1 MAFPAPRPQLYRWQR
16 LTAAAR
22 PKPNFDSDNV
32 EHWIKRVEQ
41 ASEFAVSEAFS
52 LKKSAYPQRP
62 RGPVVDLET
71 VEQLQDHDEA
81 YAEVKPFITIAQE
94 LLNDW
99 MNSKLRL
106 ELESDQEENVGDNA
120 AEEAPAGFV
129 KYERFDDLCGYLEQ
143 EKESTTVQDFLQ
155 NLLQNEVVD
164 CGILEGLR
172 IEEIKEK
179 KKTRDP
185 RITMELRHKQVKE
198 NCLRR
203 QKELELQR
211 REKTLKKLALA
222 EAKQRVQEENK
233 RQALKAKKEEEEIQR
248 EMVKLRKEMAE
259 KRHFMGEARRIERK
273 RQELEKAQ
281 KLAAVGLSHTTPKP
295 LEQDK
300 EEKKRRLQEL
310 LSKSHSENQKCLQ
323 QHFSAWYKLILAHR
337 IKMGKAKA
345 LADWKCQLKALRA
358 WRNYT
363 WVQKLEQETEQLETH
378 LRDQNRKKQLAIEHN
393 RRQVLRCC
401 FIEWQL
407 WSRAEAEK
415 RKLQLR
421 QKETRKKMAQLLEA
435 ASVGKLGTDGSWDVG
450 RTRMRKVTQDQP
462 VRQEEG
468 YIPTINQM
476 DLASSGDLDRV
487 DQPCSSCTSSHPG
500 IALQMVTE
508 TPLLQE
514 EPINPV
520 EPCCQGAGQT
530 PSLHSCK
537 KPKYA
542 WQVTL
547 QHTAVNSQDHA
558 ESSHQTV
565 SPIQWFGAPGKKV
578 APAFRGHFEH
588 RYAFQQQL
596 IEKQRRQLQEQQEV
610 ILELQEN
617 QWLRRAKQEA
627 EQATAVTMALNN
639 PVPKI
644 KEKMLKRGDLS
655 SCKSVSSLSSPLP
668 LGPKSTK
675 TVTQSRRSS
684 NLLKAMEER
693 AIHRAERRRELE
705 EAKRKREEEKLV
717 QLKAEEEERQR
728 KEAAEKEA
736 QLEKRREERRQ
747 QKLKELEK
755 QRRLEKERQLLAKAR
770 DHYEKVLL
778 RKQGL
783 EPWKRLREQAKEN
796 MVVAQKHHSS
806 GLQRKC
812 LLAWLWH
819 IQESLAEKMAQAE
832 EFSSRMLL
840 KRGFRSWL
848 KLKDSLSALEERAS
862 RLYAASLKKKLFWAW
877 FDLLNE
883 EKSVLWEKQ
892 KIAAEHSDR
901 RITLTMF
908 RAWRQ
913 YPALMKEE
921 REKEA
926 RREQL
931 RKRVAEILPDF
942 RR

>member
-1 MAFPAPRPQLYRWQR
+1 MAFPAPRSQLYRWQR
-16 LTAAAR
+16 LTTAAR
-22 PKPNFDSDNV
+22 P
-32 EHWIKRVEQ
+32 KRVEQ

-62 RGPVVDLET
+62 RVPVVDLET

-81 YAEVKPFITIAQE
+81 YAEAQE

-106 ELESDQEENVGDNA
+106 ELESDQEENVGDA
-120 AEEAPAGFV
+120 AADSTPAEEAPAGFL
-129 KYERFDDLCGYLEQ
+129 KYERFDDLCGYLEK
-143 EKESTTVQDFLQ
+143 EMESTTVQDFLQ
-155 NLLQNEVVD
+155 HLLQNEVVD
-164 CGILEGLR
+164 SGILEDLR

-203 QKELELQR
+203 QKELEHQR

-233 RQALKAKKEEEEIQR
+233 RQALKARKEEEEIQR

-259 KRHFMGEARRIERK
+259 KRHIMGEARRIERK

-295 LEQDK
+295 LKQEK
-300 EEKKRRLQEL
+300 EEKQRRLQEL
-310 LSKSHSENQKCLQ
+310 LSKIHSENQRCLQ
-323 QHFSAWYKLILAHR
+323 QHFSAWYKFILDHR
-337 IKMGKAKA
+337 IKMGKARA

-358 WRNYT
+358 WRDYT
-363 WVQKLEQETEQLETH
+363 WVQKLKQETEQLETH

-393 RRQVLRCC
+393 RKQVLRSC

-415 RKLQLR
+415 RELQLK
-421 QKETRKKMAQLLEA
+421 QEETRKKMVQLLEA
-435 ASVGKLGTDGSWDVG
+435 ASGGKLGTDGSWDVG
-450 RTRMRKVTQDQP
+450 RTRMRQVTQNQS
-462 VRQEEG
+462 VRQEE
-468 YIPTINQM
+468 
-476 DLASSGDLDRV
+476 
-487 DQPCSSCTSSHPG
+487 
-500 IALQMVTE
+500 
-508 TPLLQE
+508 
-514 EPINPV
+514 
-520 EPCCQGAGQT
+520 
-530 PSLHSCK
+530 
-537 KPKYA
+537 
-542 WQVTL
+542 
-547 QHTAVNSQDHA
+547 DHA
-558 ESSHQTV
+558 ESSNQTV

-588 RYAFQQQL
+588 RHAFQQQL
-596 IEKQRRQLQEQQEV
+596 IEEQRRQLQEQQEV
-610 ILELQEN
+610 ILELQGN
-617 QWLRRAKQEA
+617 QRLRRAKQEA

-639 PVPKI
+639 PVPKT
-644 KEKMLKRGDLS
+644 KEKMLKRGAPS
-655 SCKSVSSLSSPLP
+655 SCKSVSSLSSPVP
-668 LGPKSTK
+668 LEPESTK

-684 NLLKAMEER
+684 NLLTSAHPILKAMEER
-693 AIHRAERRRELE
+693 AIHRAERRKELE

-736 QLEKRREERRQ
+736 LLEKRREERRQ

-755 QRRLEKERQLLAKAR
+755 QRRLEKEQQLLAKAR
-770 DHYEKVLL
+770 DHYKKVLL
-778 RKQGL
+778 RKKGL
-783 EPWKRLREQAKEN
+783 EPWKRLRDQATEN
-796 MVVAQKHHSS
+796 MVVAQKHRCS

-812 LLAWLWH
+812 LLAWLRH
-819 IQESLAEKMAQAE
+819 VQESLAEKMARAE

-840 KRGFRSWL
+840 RRGFRSWL
-848 KLKDSLSALEERAS
+848 KYKDYLSALEERAS
-862 RLYAASLKKKLFWAW
+862 RLYAASLKKKLLWAW

-883 EKSVLWEKQ
+883 EKSALWEKQ

>member
-1 MAFPAPRPQLYRWQR
+1 MAFSAPRPQLYRWQR
-16 LTAAAR
+16 LTAR
-22 PKPNFDSDNV
+22 PKSKFNSDNV

-52 LKKSAYPQRP
+52 VKKSTYPQRS

-71 VEQLQDHDEA
+71 IEQLQDHDEA
-81 YAEVKPFITIAQE
+81 YAEAQE

-99 MNSKLRL
+99 MNSKLRA
-106 ELESDQEENVGDNA
+106 ELESDQEENVGDSA
-120 AEEAPAGFV
+120 AVSTPAEEAPAGFL
-129 KYERFDDLCGYLEQ
+129 KYDRFDDLCGYLEQ
-143 EKESTTVQDFLQ
+143 EVESTTVQDFLQ
-155 NLLQNEVVD
+155 HLLQNEVVD
-164 CGILEGLR
+164 CGILKDLKV
-172 IEEIKEK
+172 EEIKEK
-179 KKTRDP
+179 KKTKDP

-211 REKTLKKLALA
+211 REKALKKLALA
-222 EAKQRVQEENK
+222 EAKQRLQEENK
-233 RQALKAKKEEEEIQR
+233 RQALKARKEEEEMQR

-259 KRHFMGEARRIERK
+259 KRHIMGEARRIERK
-273 RQELEKAQ
+273 RQQLEDAQ
-281 KLAAVGLSHTTPKP
+281 KPAAVGLSHTTPMP
-295 LEQDK
+295 LEQEK
-300 EEKKRRLQEL
+300 EEKQRRLQEL
-310 LSKSHSENQKCLQ
+310 LSKIHTENQSCLR
-323 QHFSAWYKLILAHR
+323 QHFFFWYKLILDNR
-337 IKMGKAKA
+337 IKMGKARA

-358 WRNYT
+358 WRDYT
-363 WVQKLEQETEQLETH
+363 WAQKLKQETQQLETH

-393 RRQVLRCC
+393 RRQLLRCC
-401 FIEWQL
+401 FIAWQL

-415 RKLQLR
+415 RELQFK
-421 QKETRKKMAQLLEA
+421 QEETRKKMTQLLEA
-435 ASVGKLGTDGSWDVG
+435 ASLGKLGTDRSWDVS
-450 RTRMRKVTQDQP
+450 RTRVRKMTQDQL
-462 VRQEEG
+462 VRQEE
-468 YIPTINQM
+468 
-476 DLASSGDLDRV
+476 
-487 DQPCSSCTSSHPG
+487 
-500 IALQMVTE
+500 VTE
-508 TPLLQE
+508 IPLLWE
-514 EPINPV
+514 EPISCE
-520 EPCCQGAGQT
+520 EPCCCGVAQT
-530 PSLHSCK
+530 PSLRLCK

-547 QHTAVNSQDHA
+547 QHAAGNSQDYV
-558 ESSHQTV
+558 ESSNQTV
-565 SPIQWFGAPGKKV
+565 GPVQWFGAPGKKV
-578 APAFRGHFEH
+578 APAFGGHFEH
-588 RYAFQQQL
+588 RHAFQQQL
-596 IEKQRRQLQEQQEV
+596 IEEQRRQLLEQREV

-617 QWLRRAKQEA
+617 QRLRRAKQEV
-627 EQATAVTMALNN
+627 EQATAVTVALNN
-639 PVPKI
+639 PIPKT
-644 KEKMLKRGDLS
+644 KESMPKRGDQS
-655 SCKSVSSLSSPLP
+655 NCKNVSSLSSPGP
-668 LGPKSTK
+668 LGPESTK
-675 TVTQSRRSS
+675 TVTESRRSS
-684 NLLKAMEER
+684 NLLTSAHPILKAMEQR
-693 AIHRAERRRELE
+693 AIHRAERRKELE

-736 QLEKRREERRQ
+736 QLEKKREERRQ

-755 QRRLEKERQLLAKAR
+755 QKRLEREQQLLAKAR

-796 MVVAQKHHSS
+796 MAMAQKHHSS

-812 LLAWLWH
+812 LLAWLQH
-819 IQESLAEKMAQAE
+819 IQTSLAGKMARAE
-832 EFSSRMLL
+832 EFFSCLL
-840 KRGFRSWL
+840 LRRGFRSWL
-848 KLKDSLSALEERAS
+848 KYKDYFSVLEERAS
-862 RLYAASLKKKLFWAW
+862 RLHAASLKKKLFWAW

-883 EKSVLWEKQ
+883 EKSALWEKQ

-921 REKEA
+921 KEKEA

>member
-1 MAFPAPRPQLYRWQR
+1 MRFF
-16 LTAAAR
+16 LTVA
-22 PKPNFDSDNV
+22 N
-32 EHWIKRVEQ
+32 RVER
-41 ASEFAVSEAFS
+41 ASEFAVSETFS
-52 LKKSAYPQRP
+52 LKKSLYPQRP

-81 YAEVKPFITIAQE
+81 YAEAQE

-106 ELESDQEENVGDNA
+106 ELESDQEENVGDA
-120 AEEAPAGFV
+120 AADSPPAEEAPAGFV

-143 EKESTTVQDFLQ
+143 EMESTTVQDFLQ

-203 QKELELQR
+203 QKQLELQR

-222 EAKQRVQEENK
+222 EAKQRVQEENR
-233 RQALKAKKEEEEIQR
+233 RQALKARKEEEEIQR

-259 KRHFMGEARRIERK
+259 KRHIMGEARRIERK

-281 KLAAVGLSHTTPKP
+281 KLAAVGLSHTTPKA
-295 LEQDK
+295 LEQEK
-300 EEKKRRLQEL
+300 EEKQRRLQEL
-310 LSKSHSENQKCLQ
+310 LSKIHSENQRCLQ
-323 QHFSAWYKLILAHR
+323 QHFSAWYKFILDHR
-337 IKMGKAKA
+337 IKMGKARA

-358 WRNYT
+358 WRDYT

-393 RRQVLRCC
+393 RRQVLRRC
-401 FIEWQL
+401 FVEWQL
-407 WSRAEAEK
+407 WSRSEAEK
-415 RKLQLR
+415 RQLQVR
-421 QKETRKKMAQLLEA
+421 QEETRKKMVQLLEA
-435 ASVGKLGTDGSWDVG
+435 ASVGKLGTDGSWHVS
-450 RTRMRKVTQDQP
+450 RTRMSKVTQDQP
-462 VRQEEG
+462 LRQEE
-468 YIPTINQM
+468 
-476 DLASSGDLDRV
+476 
-487 DQPCSSCTSSHPG
+487 
-500 IALQMVTE
+500 VTE
-508 TPLLQE
+508 TPILQE

-520 EPCCQGAGQT
+520 ETCCRGAGQT
-530 PSLHSCK
+530 PSLRSCK

-547 QHTAVNSQDHA
+547 QHAAVNSQDHT
-558 ESSHQTV
+558 ESSNQTV

-588 RYAFQQQL
+588 RHAFQQQL
-596 IEKQRRQLQEQQEV
+596 IEEQRRQLQEQREV

-617 QWLRRAKQEA
+617 QRLRRAKQEA
-627 EQATAVTMALNN
+627 EQATAVTLALNN
-639 PVPKI
+639 PVPKT
-644 KEKMLKRGDLS
+644 KEKMLKRGDPL
-655 SCKSVSSLSSPLP
+655 SCKSASSLSSPVL
-668 LGPKSTK
+668 LGPESTK

-684 NLLKAMEER
+684 NLQTSAHPILKAMEER

-705 EAKRKREEEKLV
+705 EVKRKREEEKLG

-728 KEAAEKEA
+728 KETAEKEA
-736 QLEKRREERRQ
+736 QLEKRRAERRQ

-755 QRRLEKERQLLAKAR
+755 QRRLEKEQQLLAKAR

-796 MVVAQKHHSS
+796 MAAAQKHHCS

-819 IQESLAEKMAQAE
+819 IQETLAEKMARAE

-840 KRGFRSWL
+840 RRGFRNWL
-848 KLKDSLSALEERAS
+848 KYKDYLSALEEGAS
-862 RLYAASLKKKLFWAW
+862 KLYAASLRKKLFWAW

-883 EKSVLWEKQ
+883 EKSALWEKQ

-913 YPALMKEE
+913 YPALMKDE

>member
-1 MAFPAPRPQLYRWQR
+1 MAFPAPGSQLYRWQR
-16 LTAAAR
+16 LTTAAR

-41 ASEFAVSEAFS
+41 ASRFAVSEAFS
-52 LKKSAYPQRP
+52 LKKSAYRQRP
-62 RGPVVDLET
+62 RGPAMDLET

-81 YAEVKPFITIAQE
+81 YAEAQE

-106 ELESDQEENVGDNA
+106 ELESDQEENAGDA
-120 AEEAPAGFV
+120 AADSTPAEETPAGFL
-129 KYERFDDLCGYLEQ
+129 KYEKFDDLCGYLEQ
-143 EKESTTVQDFLQ
+143 EMESSTVQDFLQ

-164 CGILEGLR
+164 SGILEDLR

-203 QKELELQR
+203 QKEVELRR
-211 REKTLKKLALA
+211 REKILKKLALA

-233 RQALKAKKEEEEIQR
+233 RQALKARKEEEEIQR
-248 EMVKLRKEMAE
+248 EMVKLRKKMAE
-259 KRHFMGEARRIERK
+259 KRHILGEARRIERK
-273 RQELEKAQ
+273 RQELEQAQ
-281 KLAAVGLSHTTPKP
+281 KLTAVGLSHTTPKP
-295 LEQDK
+295 LKQEK
-300 EEKKRRLQEL
+300 EEKQRRLQEL
-310 LSKSHSENQKCLQ
+310 LSKIYSENQRCLQ
-323 QHFSAWYKLILAHR
+323 QHFSAWYKFILDHR
-337 IKMGKAKA
+337 IKMGKARA

-358 WRNYT
+358 WRDYT

-393 RRQVLRCC
+393 RKQVLRCC

-415 RKLQLR
+415 RELQLR
-421 QKETRKKMAQLLEA
+421 QEETRKKMAQLLEA

-450 RTRMRKVTQDQP
+450 RTRMRQVTPDQP
-462 VRQEEG
+462 VRQE
-468 YIPTINQM
+468 
-476 DLASSGDLDRV
+476 R
-487 DQPCSSCTSSHPG
+487 
-500 IALQMVTE
+500 VTE
-508 TPLLQE
+508 TALLQE

-520 EPCCQGAGQT
+520 EPCCRDAGQT
-530 PSLHSCK
+530 PSLRSCK

-547 QHTAVNSQDHA
+547 QHAAVNSQDHA
-558 ESSHQTV
+558 EFSNRTV

-578 APAFRGHFEH
+578 APAFSVHFEH
-588 RYAFQQQL
+588 RHAFQQQL
-596 IEKQRRQLQEQQEV
+596 IEEQRRQLQEQREV
-610 ILELQEN
+610 ILELQGN
-617 QWLRRAKQEA
+617 QQLRRAKQEA
-627 EQATAVTMALNN
+627 EQATAVTMELNS
-639 PVPKI
+639 PVPKT
-644 KEKMLKRGDLS
+644 KEKMLKRRDPS
-655 SCKSVSSLSSPLP
+655 SCKSVSSLSSPVP
-668 LGPKSTK
+668 LGPESTK

-684 NLLKAMEER
+684 NLLTSAHPILKAMEER

-705 EAKRKREEEKLV
+705 ESKRKREEEKLV

-755 QRRLEKERQLLAKAR
+755 QRRLENEHQLLAKAR
-770 DHYEKVLL
+770 DHYKKVLL
-778 RKQGL
+778 RKWGL

-796 MVVAQKHHSS
+796 MVAQKHHCS
-806 GLQRKC
+806 GLQRKY

-819 IQESLAEKMAQAE
+819 VQESLTEKMARAE

-840 KRGFRSWL
+840 RRGFRSWL
-848 KLKDSLSALEERAS
+848 KYKDYLSALEERAS
-862 RLYAASLKKKLFWAW
+862 RLYAASLKKKLLWAW
-877 FDLLNE
+877 FDLLSE
-883 EKSVLWEKQ
+883 EKSALWEKQ

-942 RR
+942 RI

>member
-62 RGPVVDLET
+62 RGPVLDLET

-81 YAEVKPFITIAQE
+81 YAEAQE

-203 QKELELQR
+203 RKELELQR

-259 KRHFMGEARRIERK
+259 KRHIMGEAQRIERK

-323 QHFSAWYKLILAHR
+323 QHFSTWYKLILDHR
-337 IKMGKAKA
+337 IKMGKARA

-358 WRNYT
+358 WRDYT
-363 WVQKLEQETEQLETH
+363 WVQKLEQETEQLEIH

-462 VRQEEG
+462 VRQEE
-468 YIPTINQM
+468 
-476 DLASSGDLDRV
+476 
-487 DQPCSSCTSSHPG
+487 
-500 IALQMVTE
+500 VTE

-520 EPCCQGAGQT
+520 EPCCRGAGQT

-547 QHTAVNSQDHA
+547 QHAAVNSQDHA
-558 ESSHQTV
+558 ESSQTV

-655 SCKSVSSLSSPLP
+655 SCKSVSSLSSPVP

-755 QRRLEKERQLLAKAR
+755 QRRLEKEQQLLAKAR

-796 MVVAQKHHSS
+796 MVVAQKHHGS

-832 EFSSRMLL
+832 EFWSRMLL

-848 KLKDSLSALEERAS
+848 KFKDSLSALEERAS

-883 EKSVLWEKQ
+883 EKSALWEKQ

-942 RR
+942 QR

>member
-1 MAFPAPRPQLYRWQR
+1 MAFPAPKSQLYRWQR
-16 LTAAAR
+16 LTTAAR

-81 YAEVKPFITIAQE
+81 YAEAQE

-106 ELESDQEENVGDNA
+106 ELESDQEENVGSDA

-129 KYERFDDLCGYLEQ
+129 KSERFDDLCGYLEQ
-143 EKESTTVQDFLQ
+143 EMESTTVQDFLQ

-185 RITMELRHKQVKE
+185 RLTMELRHKQVKE
-198 NCLRR
+198 NRLRR
-203 QKELELQR
+203 QKALELQR

-233 RQALKAKKEEEEIQR
+233 RQALKAKKEEEEIQW

-259 KRHFMGEARRIERK
+259 KKHIMGEARRIERK

-295 LEQDK
+295 LEQEK

-310 LSKSHSENQKCLQ
+310 LSRTQSENQKCLQ
-323 QHFSAWYKLILAHR
+323 QHFSTWYKFILDHR
-337 IKMGKAKA
+337 IKMGKARA

-358 WRNYT
+358 WRDYT
-363 WVQKLEQETEQLETH
+363 WAQKLEQETEQLETH

-462 VRQEEG
+462 VRQEE
-468 YIPTINQM
+468 
-476 DLASSGDLDRV
+476 
-487 DQPCSSCTSSHPG
+487 
-500 IALQMVTE
+500 VTE

-520 EPCCQGAGQT
+520 EPCCRGAGQM

-547 QHTAVNSQDHA
+547 QHAAVNSEDHA
-558 ESSHQTV
+558 ESSNQSV
-565 SPIQWFGAPGKKV
+565 RPIHWFGASGKKV

-588 RYAFQQQL
+588 RHAFQQQL
-596 IEKQRRQLQEQQEV
+596 IEEQRRQLQEQQEV

-617 QWLRRAKQEA
+617 QWLRRAKREA
-627 EQATAVTMALNN
+627 EQATAVTMTLNN
-639 PVPKI
+639 PVPKT
-644 KEKMLKRGDLS
+644 KEKMLKRRDLS
-655 SCKSVSSLSSPLP
+655 SCKSMSSLSSPVP

-684 NLLKAMEER
+684 NLPTSAHPILKAMEER

-747 QKLKELEK
+747 RKLKELEK
-755 QRRLEKERQLLAKAR
+755 QRRLEKERQLLSKAR

-796 MVVAQKHHSS
+796 MVVAQKHHCS

-832 EFSSRMLL
+832 EFLSCMLL
-840 KRGFRSWL
+840 RRGFRSWL
-848 KLKDSLSALEERAS
+848 KYKDYLSALEERAS

-883 EKSVLWEKQ
+883 EKNALWEKQ

-942 RR
+942 QR

>member
-1 MAFPAPRPQLYRWQR
+1 M
-16 LTAAAR
+16 
-22 PKPNFDSDNV
+22 
-32 EHWIKRVEQ
+32 
-41 ASEFAVSEAFS
+41 
-52 LKKSAYPQRP
+52 
-62 RGPVVDLET
+62 DLET

-81 YAEVKPFITIAQE
+81 YAEAQE

-106 ELESDQEENVGDNA
+106 ELESDQEENVGDAAPNSTS
-120 AEEAPAGFV
+120 AEETPAGFL

-143 EKESTTVQDFLQ
+143 EIESTTVQDFLQ

-164 CGILEGLR
+164 GGILEDLR

-203 QKELELQR
+203 QKELELR
-211 REKTLKKLALA
+211 RQEKTLKKLALA

-233 RQALKAKKEEEEIQR
+233 RQALKARKEEEEIQR

-259 KRHFMGEARRIERK
+259 KRHIMGEARRIERK

-281 KLAAVGLSHTTPKP
+281 KLAAVGLSHTTPK
-295 LEQDK
+295 LLKQEK
-300 EEKKRRLQEL
+300 EEKQRRLQEL
-310 LSKSHSENQKCLQ
+310 LSKIYSENQRCLQ
-323 QHFSAWYKLILAHR
+323 QHFSAWYKFILDHR
-337 IKMGKAKA
+337 IKMGKARA

-358 WRNYT
+358 WRDYT
-363 WVQKLEQETEQLETH
+363 WAQKLEQETEQLETH

-393 RRQVLRCC
+393 RKQVLRCC

-415 RKLQLR
+415 RELQLR
-421 QKETRKKMAQLLEA
+421 QEETRKKMAQLLEA
-435 ASVGKLGTDGSWDVG
+435 ASVGKLGSDGSWDVG
-450 RTRMRKVTQDQP
+450 RTRMRQVTSDQP
-462 VRQEEG
+462 VRQEE
-468 YIPTINQM
+468 
-476 DLASSGDLDRV
+476 
-487 DQPCSSCTSSHPG
+487 
-500 IALQMVTE
+500 VTE
-508 TPLLQE
+508 MALLQE
-514 EPINPV
+514 KPINPV
-520 EPCCQGAGQT
+520 EPCCRDAGQT
-530 PSLHSCK
+530 PSLRSCK

-547 QHTAVNSQDHA
+547 QHAAVNSQDHA
-558 ESSHQTV
+558 KSSNQTV
-565 SPIQWFGAPGKKV
+565 SPLQQFGTPGKKV

-588 RYAFQQQL
+588 RHAFQQQL
-596 IEKQRRQLQEQQEV
+596 IEEQRRQLQEQREV
-610 ILELQEN
+610 ILELQGN
-617 QWLRRAKQEA
+617 QRLRRAKQEA

-639 PVPKI
+639 PVPKT
-644 KEKMLKRGDLS
+644 KEKMLKRGDPS
-655 SCKSVSSLSSPLP
+655 SCKCVSSLSSPVP
-668 LGPKSTK
+668 LGSESTK

-684 NLLKAMEER
+684 NLLTSAHPILKAMEER

-755 QRRLEKERQLLAKAR
+755 QRRLEKEQQLLAKAR
-770 DHYEKVLL
+770 DHYKKVLL
-778 RKQGL
+778 RKRGL

-796 MVVAQKHHSS
+796 MVMAQKHHCS

-812 LLAWLWH
+812 LLAWLRH
-819 IQESLAEKMAQAE
+819 VQESLAEKMARAE

-840 KRGFRSWL
+840 RRGFRSWL
-848 KLKDSLSALEERAS
+848 KYKDYLSALEERAS
-862 RLYAASLKKKLFWAW
+862 RLYAASLKKKLLWAW

-883 EKSVLWEKQ
+883 EKSALWEKQ

-901 RITLTMF
+901 RIAVTMF
-908 RAWRQ
+908 RSWRQ

>member
-1 MAFPAPRPQLYRWQR
+1 MAFPAPRSQLYRWQR
-16 LTAAAR
+16 LTTAAR

-32 EHWIKRVEQ
+32 EQWIKRVEQ
-41 ASEFAVSEAFS
+41 ASRFAVSEAFS
-52 LKKSAYPQRP
+52 LKKSAYRQRP
-62 RGPVVDLET
+62 RGPAMDLET

-81 YAEVKPFITIAQE
+81 YAEAQE

-106 ELESDQEENVGDNA
+106 ELESDQEENAGDA
-120 AEEAPAGFV
+120 AADSTPAEETPAGFL

-143 EKESTTVQDFLQ
+143 EMESTTVQDFLQ

-164 CGILEGLR
+164 SGILEDLR

-198 NCLRR
+198 NCLRLK
-203 QKELELQR
+203 KEVELRR
-211 REKTLKKLALA
+211 REKILKKLALA

-233 RQALKAKKEEEEIQR
+233 RQALKARKEEEEIQR
-248 EMVKLRKEMAE
+248 EMVKLRKKMAE
-259 KRHFMGEARRIERK
+259 KRHIMGEARRIERK
-273 RQELEKAQ
+273 RQELEQAQ
-281 KLAAVGLSHTTPKP
+281 KLAAVGLSHTIPKP
-295 LEQDK
+295 LKQEK
-300 EEKKRRLQEL
+300 EEKQRRLQEL
-310 LSKSHSENQKCLQ
+310 LSKIYSENQRCLQ
-323 QHFSAWYKLILAHR
+323 QHFSAWYKFILDHR
-337 IKMGKAKA
+337 IKMGKARA

-358 WRNYT
+358 WRDYT

-393 RRQVLRCC
+393 RKQVLRCC

-407 WSRAEAEK
+407 WSRAQAEK
-415 RKLQLR
+415 RELQLR
-421 QKETRKKMAQLLEA
+421 QEETRKKMAQLLEA

-450 RTRMRKVTQDQP
+450 RTRMRQVTPDQP
-462 VRQEEG
+462 VREE
-468 YIPTINQM
+468 
-476 DLASSGDLDRV
+476 R
-487 DQPCSSCTSSHPG
+487 
-500 IALQMVTE
+500 VTE
-508 TPLLQE
+508 TALLQE
-514 EPINPV
+514 EPINPI
-520 EPCCQGAGQT
+520 EPCCRDAGQT
-530 PSLHSCK
+530 PSLRSCK

-547 QHTAVNSQDHA
+547 QHAAVNSQDHA
-558 ESSHQTV
+558 ESSNLTV

-578 APAFRGHFEH
+578 APAFRVHFEH
-588 RYAFQQQL
+588 RHAFQQQL
-596 IEKQRRQLQEQQEV
+596 IEEQRRQLQEQREV
-610 ILELQEN
+610 ILELQGN
-617 QWLRRAKQEA
+617 QRLRRAKQEA
-627 EQATAVTMALNN
+627 EQATAVTMELNS
-639 PVPKI
+639 PDLKT
-644 KEKMLKRGDLS
+644 KEKMLKRRDPS
-655 SCKSVSSLSSPLP
+655 SCKTVSSLSSPVP
-668 LGPKSTK
+668 LGPESTK

-684 NLLKAMEER
+684 NLLTSAHPILKAMEER

-747 QKLKELEK
+747 QKL
-755 QRRLEKERQLLAKAR
+755 
-770 DHYEKVLL
+770 
-778 RKQGL
+778 
-783 EPWKRLREQAKEN
+783 
-796 MVVAQKHHSS
+796 VAQKHHCS

-819 IQESLAEKMAQAE
+819 VQESLTEKMARAE

-840 KRGFRSWL
+840 RRGFRSWL
-848 KLKDSLSALEERAS
+848 KYKDYLSALEERAS
-862 RLYAASLKKKLFWAW
+862 RLYAASLKKKLLWAW
-877 FDLLNE
+877 FDLLSE
-883 EKSVLWEKQ
+883 EKSALWEKQ

-942 RR
+942 RI

>member
-1 MAFPAPRPQLYRWQR
+1 MAFPAPRSRLYRWQR

-22 PKPNFDSDNV
+22 PQPHFDSDNV

-41 ASEFAVSEAFS
+41 ASRFAVSEAFS

-62 RGPVVDLET
+62 RGPVMDLET

-81 YAEVKPFITIAQE
+81 YAEAQE

-106 ELESDQEENVGDNA
+106 ELESDQEENVGDA
-120 AEEAPAGFV
+120 AADSTPAEETPAGFL

-143 EKESTTVQDFLQ
+143 EMESTTVQDFLQ

-164 CGILEGLR
+164 GGILEDLR

-203 QKELELQR
+203 QKELEFRR

-233 RQALKAKKEEEEIQR
+233 RQALKARKEEEEIQR

-259 KRHFMGEARRIERK
+259 KRERK

-281 KLAAVGLSHTTPKP
+281 KLAALGLSHTTPKP
-295 LEQDK
+295 LKQEK
-300 EEKKRRLQEL
+300 EEKQRRLQEL
-310 LSKSHSENQKCLQ
+310 LSKIYSENQRCLQ
-323 QHFSAWYKLILAHR
+323 QHFSAWYKFILDRR
-337 IKMGKAKA
+337 IKMGKARA

-358 WRNYT
+358 WRDYT

-393 RRQVLRCC
+393 RKQVLRCC

-415 RKLQLR
+415 RELQLR
-421 QKETRKKMAQLLEA
+421 QEETRKKMAQLLEA

-450 RTRMRKVTQDQP
+450 RTRMRQVTPDQP
-462 VRQEEG
+462 VRQKE
-468 YIPTINQM
+468 
-476 DLASSGDLDRV
+476 
-487 DQPCSSCTSSHPG
+487 
-500 IALQMVTE
+500 VTE

-520 EPCCQGAGQT
+520 ESCCRDAGQT
-530 PSLHSCK
+530 RSLRSCK
-537 KPKYA
+537 KSKYA
-542 WQVTL
+542 WQITL

-558 ESSHQTV
+558 KSSNQTV
-565 SPIQWFGAPGKKV
+565 SPIQWFEAPGKKV

-588 RYAFQQQL
+588 RHAFQQQL
-596 IEKQRRQLQEQQEV
+596 IEEQRRQLQEQREV
-610 ILELQEN
+610 ILELQGN
-617 QWLRRAKQEA
+617 QRLRRAKQEA

-639 PVPKI
+639 PVPKT
-644 KEKMLKRGDLS
+644 KEKMLKRGDPS
-655 SCKSVSSLSSPLP
+655 SCKSVSSVSSPVP
-668 LGPKSTK
+668 LGPESTK

-684 NLLKAMEER
+684 NLLTSAHPILKAMEER

-747 QKLKELEK
+747 QKLKDLEK
-755 QRRLEKERQLLAKAR
+755 QRRLETEQQLLAKAR
-770 DHYEKVLL
+770 DHYKKVLL
-778 RKQGL
+778 RKRGL

-796 MVVAQKHHSS
+796 MVVAQKHHCS

-812 LLAWLWH
+812 LLAWLQH
-819 IQESLAEKMAQAE
+819 VQESLAEKMARAE

-840 KRGFRSWL
+840 RRGFRSWL
-848 KLKDSLSALEERAS
+848 KYKDYLSALEERAS
-862 RLYAASLKKKLFWAW
+862 RLYAASLKKKLLWAW

-883 EKSVLWEKQ
+883 EKSALWEKQ

-901 RITLTMF
+901 RIALTMF

>member
-1 MAFPAPRPQLYRWQR
+1 MAFPAPRSRLYRWQR

-22 PKPNFDSDNV
+22 PQPHFDSDNV
-32 EHWIKRVEQ
+32 AHWIKRVEQ
-41 ASEFAVSEAFS
+41 ASRFAVSEAFS

-62 RGPVVDLET
+62 RGPVMDLET

-81 YAEVKPFITIAQE
+81 YAEAQE

-106 ELESDQEENVGDNA
+106 ELESDQEENVGGAAADSTP
-120 AEEAPAGFV
+120 AEETPAGFL
-129 KYERFDDLCGYLEQ
+129 KYEKFDDLCGYLEQ
-143 EKESTTVQDFLQ
+143 EMESTTVQDFLQ

-164 CGILEGLR
+164 GGILEDLR

-203 QKELELQR
+203 QKELELRR

-233 RQALKAKKEEEEIQR
+233 RQALKARKEEEEIQR

-259 KRHFMGEARRIERK
+259 KRHIMGEARR
-273 RQELEKAQ
+273 
-281 KLAAVGLSHTTPKP
+281 
-295 LEQDK
+295 
-300 EEKKRRLQEL
+300 
-310 LSKSHSENQKCLQ
+310 
-323 QHFSAWYKLILAHR
+323 
-337 IKMGKAKA
+337 M
-345 LADWKCQLKALRA
+345 
-358 WRNYT
+358 
-363 WVQKLEQETEQLETH
+363 
-378 LRDQNRKKQLAIEHN
+378 KKQLAIEHN
-393 RRQVLRCC
+393 RKQVLRCC

-415 RKLQLR
+415 RELQLR
-421 QKETRKKMAQLLEA
+421 QEETRKKMAQLLEA

-450 RTRMRKVTQDQP
+450 RTRTRQVTPDQP
-462 VRQEEG
+462 VRQEE
-468 YIPTINQM
+468 
-476 DLASSGDLDRV
+476 
-487 DQPCSSCTSSHPG
+487 
-500 IALQMVTE
+500 VTE

-520 EPCCQGAGQT
+520 ESCCWDAGQT
-530 PSLHSCK
+530 PSLRSCK

-547 QHTAVNSQDHA
+547 QHAAVNSQDHA
-558 ESSHQTV
+558 KSSNQTV
-565 SPIQWFGAPGKKV
+565 SPIQWFEAPGKKV

-588 RYAFQQQL
+588 RHAFQQQL
-596 IEKQRRQLQEQQEV
+596 IEEQRRQLQEQREV
-610 ILELQEN
+610 ILELQGN
-617 QWLRRAKQEA
+617 QRLRRAKQEA

-639 PVPKI
+639 PVPKT
-644 KEKMLKRGDLS
+644 KEKMLKRGDPS
-655 SCKSVSSLSSPLP
+655 SSKSVSSLSSPVP
-668 LGPKSTK
+668 LGPESTK

-684 NLLKAMEER
+684 NLLTSAHPILKAMEER

-717 QLKAEEEERQR
+717 HLKAEEEERQR

-736 QLEKRREERRQ
+736 QLEKRREERRE
-747 QKLKELEK
+747 QKLKDLEK
-755 QRRLEKERQLLAKAR
+755 QRRLEKEQQLLAKAR
-770 DHYEKVLL
+770 DHYKKVLL
-778 RKQGL
+778 RKRGL

-796 MVVAQKHHSS
+796 MVVAQKHHCS
-806 GLQRKC
+806 GLQRKY
-812 LLAWLWH
+812 LLAWLRH
-819 IQESLAEKMAQAE
+819 VQESLAEKMARAE
-832 EFSSRMLL
+832 QFSSCMLL
-840 KRGFRSWL
+840 RRGFRSWL
-848 KLKDSLSALEERAS
+848 KYKDYLSALEERAS
-862 RLYAASLKKKLFWAW
+862 RLYAASLKKKLLWAW

-883 EKSVLWEKQ
+883 EKSALWEKQ

-901 RITLTMF
+901 RIALTMF
-908 RAWRQ
+908 RSWRQ

>member
-1 MAFPAPRPQLYRWQR
+1 VRALAMAFPAPRSQLYRWQR

-32 EHWIKRVEQ
+32 EHWIKRVER
-41 ASEFAVSEAFS
+41 ASEFAVSETFS
-52 LKKSAYPQRP
+52 LKKSLYPQRP

-81 YAEVKPFITIAQE
+81 YAEAQE

-106 ELESDQEENVGDNA
+106 ELESDQEENVGDTA
-120 AEEAPAGFV
+120 ADSPPAEEAPAGFV

-143 EKESTTVQDFLQ
+143 EMESTTVQDFLQ

-203 QKELELQR
+203 QKQLELQR

-222 EAKQRVQEENK
+222 EAKQRVQAENR
-233 RQALKAKKEEEEIQR
+233 RQALKARKEEEEIQR

-259 KRHFMGEARRIERK
+259 KRHIMGEARRIERK

-281 KLAAVGLSHTTPKP
+281 KLAAVGLSHTTPKA
-295 LEQDK
+295 LEQEK
-300 EEKKRRLQEL
+300 EEKQRRLQEL
-310 LSKSHSENQKCLQ
+310 LSKIHSENQRCLQ
-323 QHFSAWYKLILAHR
+323 QHFSAWYKFILDHR
-337 IKMGKAKA
+337 IKMGKARA

-358 WRNYT
+358 WRDYT

-393 RRQVLRCC
+393 RRQVLRRC

-407 WSRAEAEK
+407 WSRSEAEK
-415 RKLQLR
+415 RQLQVR
-421 QKETRKKMAQLLEA
+421 QEETRKKMVQLLEA
-435 ASVGKLGTDGSWDVG
+435 ASVGKLGTDGSWHVS
-450 RTRMRKVTQDQP
+450 RTRMSKVTQDQP
-462 VRQEEG
+462 LRQEE
-468 YIPTINQM
+468 
-476 DLASSGDLDRV
+476 
-487 DQPCSSCTSSHPG
+487 
-500 IALQMVTE
+500 VTE
-508 TPLLQE
+508 TPILQE

-520 EPCCQGAGQT
+520 ETCCRGAGQT
-530 PSLHSCK
+530 PSLRSCK

-547 QHTAVNSQDHA
+547 QHAAVNSQDHT
-558 ESSHQTV
+558 ESSNQTV

-588 RYAFQQQL
+588 RHAFQQQL
-596 IEKQRRQLQEQQEV
+596 IEEQRRQLQEQREV

-617 QWLRRAKQEA
+617 QRLRRAKQEA
-627 EQATAVTMALNN
+627 EQATAVTLALNN
-639 PVPKI
+639 PVPKT
-644 KEKMLKRGDLS
+644 KEKMLKRGDPL
-655 SCKSVSSLSSPLP
+655 SCKSASSLSSPVP
-668 LGPKSTK
+668 LGPESTK

-684 NLLKAMEER
+684 NLQTSAHPILKAMEER
-693 AIHRAERRRELE
+693 AMHRAERRRELE
-705 EAKRKREEEKLV
+705 EAKRKREEEKLG

-728 KEAAEKEA
+728 KETAEKEA
-736 QLEKRREERRQ
+736 QLEKRRAERRQ

-755 QRRLEKERQLLAKAR
+755 QRRLEKEQQLLAKAR

-796 MVVAQKHHSS
+796 MAAAQKHHCS

-819 IQESLAEKMAQAE
+819 VQESLAEKMARAE

-840 KRGFRSWL
+840 RRGFRSWL
-848 KLKDSLSALEERAS
+848 KYKDYLSALEEGAS
-862 RLYAASLKKKLFWAW
+862 KLYAASLRKKLFWAW

-883 EKSVLWEKQ
+883 EKSALWEKQ

-913 YPALMKEE
+913 YPALMKDE

>member
-62 RGPVVDLET
+62 RGPVLDLET

-203 QKELELQR
+203 RKELELQR
-211 REKTLKKLALA
+211 QEKTLKKLALA

-233 RQALKAKKEEEEIQR
+233 RQALKAKKEEEAIQR

-259 KRHFMGEARRIERK
+259 KRHIMGEAQRIERK

-323 QHFSAWYKLILAHR
+323 QHFSAWYKLILDHR
-337 IKMGKAKA
+337 IKMGKARA

-358 WRNYT
+358 WRDYT

-462 VRQEEG
+462 VRQEE
-468 YIPTINQM
+468 
-476 DLASSGDLDRV
+476 
-487 DQPCSSCTSSHPG
+487 
-500 IALQMVTE
+500 VTE

-520 EPCCQGAGQT
+520 EPCCRGAGQT

-547 QHTAVNSQDHA
+547 QHAAVNSQDHA
-558 ESSHQTV
+558 ESSQTV

-588 RYAFQQQL
+588 RHAFQQQL

-655 SCKSVSSLSSPLP
+655 SCKSVSSLSSPVP

-717 QLKAEEEERQR
+717 QLKAEEEESQR

-796 MVVAQKHHSS
+796 MVVKCLLREEKGRKQQPNGVVEEKRVAQKHHGM

-848 KLKDSLSALEERAS
+848 KFKDSLSALEERAS

-883 EKSVLWEKQ
+883 EKSALWEKQ

>member
-1 MAFPAPRPQLYRWQR
+1 MAFPAPRSQLYRWQR
-16 LTAAAR
+16 LTTAAR

-81 YAEVKPFITIAQE
+81 YAEAQE

-106 ELESDQEENVGDNA
+106 ELESDQEENVGDA
-120 AEEAPAGFV
+120 AADSTPAEEAPAGFL

-143 EKESTTVQDFLQ
+143 EMESTTVQDFLQ
-155 NLLQNEVVD
+155 HLLQNEVVD
-164 CGILEGLR
+164 CGTLEDLR

-233 RQALKAKKEEEEIQR
+233 RQALKARKEEEEIQR

-259 KRHFMGEARRIERK
+259 KRHIMGEARRIERK

-295 LEQDK
+295 LKQEK
-300 EEKKRRLQEL
+300 EEKQRRLQEL
-310 LSKSHSENQKCLQ
+310 MSKIHSENQRCLQ
-323 QHFSAWYKLILAHR
+323 QHFSAWYKFILDHR
-337 IKMGKAKA
+337 IKMGKARA

-358 WRNYT
+358 WRDYT
-363 WVQKLEQETEQLETH
+363 WVQKLKQETEQLETH

-393 RRQVLRCC
+393 RKQVLRCC

-415 RKLQLR
+415 RELQLR
-421 QKETRKKMAQLLEA
+421 QEETRKKMAQLLEA

-450 RTRMRKVTQDQP
+450 RTRMRQVTQDQS
-462 VRQEEG
+462 VRQEE
-468 YIPTINQM
+468 
-476 DLASSGDLDRV
+476 
-487 DQPCSSCTSSHPG
+487 
-500 IALQMVTE
+500 VTE

-520 EPCCQGAGQT
+520 EPCCRGAGQT
-530 PSLHSCK
+530 PSLRSCK

-547 QHTAVNSQDHA
+547 QHAAVNSQDHA
-558 ESSHQTV
+558 ESSNQTV

-588 RYAFQQQL
+588 RHAFQQQL
-596 IEKQRRQLQEQQEV
+596 IEEQRRQLQEQQEV

-617 QWLRRAKQEA
+617 QRLRRAKQEA

-639 PVPKI
+639 PVPKT
-644 KEKMLKRGDLS
+644 KEKMLKRGDPS
-655 SCKSVSSLSSPLP
+655 SCKSVSSLSSPVP
-668 LGPKSTK
+668 LGPESTK
-675 TVTQSRRSS
+675 KVTQSRRSS
-684 NLLKAMEER
+684 NLLTSAHPILKAMEER

-736 QLEKRREERRQ
+736 LLEKRREERRQ

-755 QRRLEKERQLLAKAR
+755 QRRLEKEQQLLAKAR
-770 DHYEKVLL
+770 DHYKKVLL

-783 EPWKRLREQAKEN
+783 EPWKRLTDQAKEN
-796 MVVAQKHHSS
+796 MVVAQKHRCS

-812 LLAWLWH
+812 LLAWLRH
-819 IQESLAEKMAQAE
+819 VQESLAEKMARAQ

-840 KRGFRSWL
+840 RRGFRSWL
-848 KLKDSLSALEERAS
+848 KYKDYLSALEERAS
-862 RLYAASLKKKLFWAW
+862 RLYAASLKKKLLWAW

-883 EKSVLWEKQ
+883 EKSALWEKQ

>member
-1 MAFPAPRPQLYRWQR
+1 MAFPAPRSQLYRWQR
-16 LTAAAR
+16 LTTAAR
-22 PKPNFDSDNV
+22 PKPNFDSGNV

-62 RGPVVDLET
+62 RVPVVDLET

-81 YAEVKPFITIAQE
+81 YAEAQE

-106 ELESDQEENVGDNA
+106 ELESDQEENVGDA
-120 AEEAPAGFV
+120 AADSTPAEEAPAGFL
-129 KYERFDDLCGYLEQ
+129 KYERFDDLCGYLEK
-143 EKESTTVQDFLQ
+143 EMESTTVQDFLQ
-155 NLLQNEVVD
+155 HLLQNEVVD
-164 CGILEGLR
+164 SGILEDLR

-203 QKELELQR
+203 QKELEHQR

-233 RQALKAKKEEEEIQR
+233 RQALKARKEEEEIQR

-259 KRHFMGEARRIERK
+259 KRHIMGEARRIERK

-295 LEQDK
+295 LKQEK
-300 EEKKRRLQEL
+300 EEKQRRLQEL
-310 LSKSHSENQKCLQ
+310 LSKIHSENQRCLQ
-323 QHFSAWYKLILAHR
+323 QHFSAWYKFILDHR
-337 IKMGKAKA
+337 IKMGKARA

-358 WRNYT
+358 WRDYT
-363 WVQKLEQETEQLETH
+363 WVQKLKQETEQLETH

-393 RRQVLRCC
+393 RKQVLRSC

-415 RKLQLR
+415 RELQLK
-421 QKETRKKMAQLLEA
+421 QEETRKKMVQLLEA
-435 ASVGKLGTDGSWDVG
+435 ASGGKLGTDGSWDVG
-450 RTRMRKVTQDQP
+450 RTRMRQVTQNQS
-462 VRQEEG
+462 VRQEE
-468 YIPTINQM
+468 
-476 DLASSGDLDRV
+476 
-487 DQPCSSCTSSHPG
+487 
-500 IALQMVTE
+500 
-508 TPLLQE
+508 
-514 EPINPV
+514 
-520 EPCCQGAGQT
+520 
-530 PSLHSCK
+530 
-537 KPKYA
+537 
-542 WQVTL
+542 
-547 QHTAVNSQDHA
+547 DHA
-558 ESSHQTV
+558 ESSNQTV

-588 RYAFQQQL
+588 RHAFQQQL
-596 IEKQRRQLQEQQEV
+596 IEEQRRQLQEQQEV
-610 ILELQEN
+610 ILELQGN
-617 QWLRRAKQEA
+617 QRLRRAKQEA

-639 PVPKI
+639 PVPKT
-644 KEKMLKRGDLS
+644 KEKMLKRGAPS
-655 SCKSVSSLSSPLP
+655 SCKSVSSLSSPVP
-668 LGPKSTK
+668 LEPESTK

-684 NLLKAMEER
+684 NLLTSAHPILKAMEER
-693 AIHRAERRRELE
+693 AIHRAERRKELE

-736 QLEKRREERRQ
+736 LLEKRREERRQ

-755 QRRLEKERQLLAKAR
+755 QRRLEKEQQLLAKAR
-770 DHYEKVLL
+770 DHYKKVLL
-778 RKQGL
+778 RKKGL
-783 EPWKRLREQAKEN
+783 EPWKRLRDQATEN
-796 MVVAQKHHSS
+796 MVVAQKHRCS

-812 LLAWLWH
+812 LLAWLRH
-819 IQESLAEKMAQAE
+819 VQESLAEKMARAE

-840 KRGFRSWL
+840 RRGFRSWL
-848 KLKDSLSALEERAS
+848 KYKDYLSALEERAS
-862 RLYAASLKKKLFWAW
+862 RLYAASLKKKLLWAW

-883 EKSVLWEKQ
+883 EKSALWEKQ

>member
-1 MAFPAPRPQLYRWQR
+1 MAFPAPRSQLYRWQR
-16 LTAAAR
+16 LTTAAR

-41 ASEFAVSEAFS
+41 ASRFAVSEAFS
-52 LKKSAYPQRP
+52 LKKSAYRQRP
-62 RGPVVDLET
+62 YGPVMDLET

-81 YAEVKPFITIAQE
+81 YAEAQE
-94 LLNDW
+94 LLSDW

-106 ELESDQEENVGDNA
+106 ELESDQEENVGDA
-120 AEEAPAGFV
+120 AAAAADSTPVEETPAGFL
-129 KYERFDDLCGYLEQ
+129 KYERFDDLCSYLEQ
-143 EKESTTVQDFLQ
+143 EMESTTVQDFLQ

-164 CGILEGLR
+164 SGILEDLR

-203 QKELELQR
+203 QKEVELQR
-211 REKTLKKLALA
+211 REKILKKLALA
-222 EAKQRVQEENK
+222 EAKQQVQEENK
-233 RQALKAKKEEEEIQR
+233 RQTLKARKEEEEIQR
-248 EMVKLRKEMAE
+248 EMVKLRKKMAE
-259 KRHFMGEARRIERK
+259 KRHIMGEAQRIERK
-273 RQELEKAQ
+273 RQELEQAQ
-281 KLAAVGLSHTTPKP
+281 KLAVVGLSHTTPKP
-295 LEQDK
+295 LKQEK
-300 EEKKRRLQEL
+300 EEKQRRLQEL
-310 LSKSHSENQKCLQ
+310 LSKIYSENQRCLQ
-323 QHFSAWYKLILAHR
+323 QHFSAWYKFILDCR
-337 IKMGKAKA
+337 IKMGKARA

-358 WRNYT
+358 WRDYT

-393 RRQVLRCC
+393 RKQVLRCC

-415 RKLQLR
+415 RELQLR
-421 QKETRKKMAQLLEA
+421 QEEIRNKMAQLLEA

-450 RTRMRKVTQDQP
+450 RTRMRQVTPDQP
-462 VRQEEG
+462 VRQEG
-468 YIPTINQM
+468 
-476 DLASSGDLDRV
+476 
-487 DQPCSSCTSSHPG
+487 
-500 IALQMVTE
+500 VTE
-508 TPLLQE
+508 TALLQE
-514 EPINPV
+514 EPINPA
-520 EPCCQGAGQT
+520 EPCCRDAGQT
-530 PSLHSCK
+530 PSLRSCK

-547 QHTAVNSQDHA
+547 QHVAVNSQNHA
-558 ESSHQTV
+558 KSSNQTV

-588 RYAFQQQL
+588 RHAFQQQL
-596 IEKQRRQLQEQQEV
+596 IEEQRRQLQEQREV
-610 ILELQEN
+610 ILELQGN
-617 QWLRRAKQEA
+617 QRLRRAKQEA
-627 EQATAVTMALNN
+627 EQATAVTMELNN
-639 PVPKI
+639 PVLKT
-644 KEKMLKRGDLS
+644 KEKMLKRGDPS
-655 SCKSVSSLSSPLP
+655 SCQSVSSLSSPVP
-668 LGPKSTK
+668 LGPESTK
-675 TVTQSRRSS
+675 TVTRSRRSS
-684 NLLKAMEER
+684 NLLTSAHPILKAMEER

-705 EAKRKREEEKLV
+705 EAKRKREEEKLM

-736 QLEKRREERRQ
+736 QLEKRQEERRQ
-747 QKLKELEK
+747 QKLKQLEK
-755 QRRLEKERQLLAKAR
+755 QRRLEKEQQLLAKAR
-770 DHYEKVLL
+770 DHYKKVLL
-778 RKQGL
+778 RKRGL

-796 MVVAQKHHSS
+796 MMAQKHHCS

-819 IQESLAEKMAQAE
+819 VQESLTEKMAQAE

-840 KRGFRSWL
+840 RRGFRSWL
-848 KLKDSLSALEERAS
+848 KYKDYLSALEKRAS
-862 RLYAASLKKKLFWAW
+862 RLYAASLKKKLLWAW

-883 EKSVLWEKQ
+883 EKSALWEKQ
-892 KIAAEHSDR
+892 KIAADHSDR

-913 YPALMKEE
+913 YPTLMKEE

>member
-1 MAFPAPRPQLYRWQR
+1 MAFPAPRSQLYRWQR
-16 LTAAAR
+16 LTTAAR
-22 PKPNFDSDNV
+22 PKPNFDSGNV

-62 RGPVVDLET
+62 RVPVVDLET

-81 YAEVKPFITIAQE
+81 YAEAQE

-106 ELESDQEENVGDNA
+106 ELESDQEENVGDA
-120 AEEAPAGFV
+120 AADSTPAEEAPAGFL
-129 KYERFDDLCGYLEQ
+129 KYERFDDLCGYLEK
-143 EKESTTVQDFLQ
+143 EMESTTVQDFLQ
-155 NLLQNEVVD
+155 HLLQNEVVD
-164 CGILEGLR
+164 SGILEDLR

-203 QKELELQR
+203 QKELEHQR

-233 RQALKAKKEEEEIQR
+233 RQALKARKEEEEIQR

-259 KRHFMGEARRIERK
+259 KRHIMGEARRIERK

-295 LEQDK
+295 LKQEK
-300 EEKKRRLQEL
+300 EEKQRRLQEL
-310 LSKSHSENQKCLQ
+310 LSKIHSENQRCLQ
-323 QHFSAWYKLILAHR
+323 QHFSAWYKFILDHR
-337 IKMGKAKA
+337 IKMGKARA

-358 WRNYT
+358 WRDYT
-363 WVQKLEQETEQLETH
+363 WVQKLKQETEQLETH

-393 RRQVLRCC
+393 RKQVLRSC

-415 RKLQLR
+415 RELQLK
-421 QKETRKKMAQLLEA
+421 QEETRKKMVQLLEA
-435 ASVGKLGTDGSWDVG
+435 ASGGKLGTDGSWDVG
-450 RTRMRKVTQDQP
+450 RTRMR
-462 VRQEEG
+462 
-468 YIPTINQM
+468 
-476 DLASSGDLDRV
+476 
-487 DQPCSSCTSSHPG
+487 
-500 IALQMVTE
+500 
-508 TPLLQE
+508 
-514 EPINPV
+514 
-520 EPCCQGAGQT
+520 
-530 PSLHSCK
+530 
-537 KPKYA
+537 
-542 WQVTL
+542 
-547 QHTAVNSQDHA
+547 QDHA
-558 ESSHQTV
+558 ESSNQTV

-588 RYAFQQQL
+588 RHAFQQQL
-596 IEKQRRQLQEQQEV
+596 IEEQRRQLQEQQEV
-610 ILELQEN
+610 ILELQGN
-617 QWLRRAKQEA
+617 QRLRRAKQEA

-639 PVPKI
+639 PVPKT
-644 KEKMLKRGDLS
+644 KEKMLKRGAPS
-655 SCKSVSSLSSPLP
+655 SCKSVSSLSSPVP
-668 LGPKSTK
+668 LEPESTK

-684 NLLKAMEER
+684 NLLTSAHPILKAMEER
-693 AIHRAERRRELE
+693 AIHRAERRKELE

-736 QLEKRREERRQ
+736 LLEKRREERRQ

-755 QRRLEKERQLLAKAR
+755 QRRLEKEQQLLAKAR
-770 DHYEKVLL
+770 DHYKKVLL
-778 RKQGL
+778 RKKGL
-783 EPWKRLREQAKEN
+783 EPWKRLRDQATEN
-796 MVVAQKHHSS
+796 MVVAQKHRCS

-812 LLAWLWH
+812 LLAWLRH
-819 IQESLAEKMAQAE
+819 VQESLAEKMARAE

-840 KRGFRSWL
+840 RRGFRSWL
-848 KLKDSLSALEERAS
+848 KYKDYLSALEERAS
-862 RLYAASLKKKLFWAW
+862 RLYAASLKKKLLWAW

-883 EKSVLWEKQ
+883 EKSALWEKQ

>member
-1 MAFPAPRPQLYRWQR
+1 MAFPAPRSQLYRWQR
-16 LTAAAR
+16 LTTAAR

-41 ASEFAVSEAFS
+41 ASRFAVSEAFS
-52 LKKSAYPQRP
+52 LKKSAYRQRP
-62 RGPVVDLET
+62 YGPVMDLET

-81 YAEVKPFITIAQE
+81 YAEAQE
-94 LLNDW
+94 LLSDW

-106 ELESDQEENVGDNA
+106 ELESDQEENVGDA
-120 AEEAPAGFV
+120 AAAAADSTPVEETPAGFL
-129 KYERFDDLCGYLEQ
+129 KYERFDDLCSYLEQ
-143 EKESTTVQDFLQ
+143 EMESTTVQDFLQ

-164 CGILEGLR
+164 SGILEDLR

-203 QKELELQR
+203 QKEVELQR
-211 REKTLKKLALA
+211 REKILKKLALA
-222 EAKQRVQEENK
+222 EAKQQVQEENK
-233 RQALKAKKEEEEIQR
+233 RQTLKARKEEEEIQR
-248 EMVKLRKEMAE
+248 EMVKLRKKMAE
-259 KRHFMGEARRIERK
+259 KRHIMGEAQRIERK
-273 RQELEKAQ
+273 RQELEQAQ
-281 KLAAVGLSHTTPKP
+281 KLAVVGLSHTTPKP
-295 LEQDK
+295 LKQEK
-300 EEKKRRLQEL
+300 EEKQRRLQEL
-310 LSKSHSENQKCLQ
+310 LSKIYSENQRCLQ
-323 QHFSAWYKLILAHR
+323 QHFSAWYKFILDCR
-337 IKMGKAKA
+337 IKMGKARA

-358 WRNYT
+358 WRDYT

-393 RRQVLRCC
+393 RKQVLRCC

-415 RKLQLR
+415 RELQLR
-421 QKETRKKMAQLLEA
+421 QEEIRNKMAQLLEA

-450 RTRMRKVTQDQP
+450 RTRMRQVTPDQP
-462 VRQEEG
+462 VRQEG
-468 YIPTINQM
+468 
-476 DLASSGDLDRV
+476 
-487 DQPCSSCTSSHPG
+487 
-500 IALQMVTE
+500 VTE
-508 TPLLQE
+508 TALLQE
-514 EPINPV
+514 EPINPA
-520 EPCCQGAGQT
+520 EPCCRDAGQT
-530 PSLHSCK
+530 PSLRSCK

-547 QHTAVNSQDHA
+547 QHVAVNSQNHA
-558 ESSHQTV
+558 KSSNQTV

-588 RYAFQQQL
+588 RHAFQQQL
-596 IEKQRRQLQEQQEV
+596 IEEQRRQLQEQREV
-610 ILELQEN
+610 ILELQGN
-617 QWLRRAKQEA
+617 QRLRRAKQEA
-627 EQATAVTMALNN
+627 EQATAVTMELNN
-639 PVPKI
+639 PVLKT
-644 KEKMLKRGDLS
+644 KEKMLKRGDPS
-655 SCKSVSSLSSPLP
+655 SCQSVSSLSSPVP
-668 LGPKSTK
+668 LGPESTK
-675 TVTQSRRSS
+675 TVTRSRRSS
-684 NLLKAMEER
+684 NLLTSAHPILKAMEER

-705 EAKRKREEEKLV
+705 EAKRKREEEKLM

-736 QLEKRREERRQ
+736 QLEKRQEERRQ
-747 QKLKELEK
+747 QKL
-755 QRRLEKERQLLAKAR
+755 
-770 DHYEKVLL
+770 
-778 RKQGL
+778 
-783 EPWKRLREQAKEN
+783 
-796 MVVAQKHHSS
+796 MAQKHHCS

-819 IQESLAEKMAQAE
+819 VQESLTEKMAQAE

-840 KRGFRSWL
+840 RRGFRSWL
-848 KLKDSLSALEERAS
+848 KYKDYLSALEKRAS
-862 RLYAASLKKKLFWAW
+862 RLYAASLKKKLLWAW

-883 EKSVLWEKQ
+883 EKSALWEKQ
-892 KIAAEHSDR
+892 KIAADHSDR

-913 YPALMKEE
+913 YPTLMKEE